1 MFSLDR
7 YESTLADVDYLSRS
21 PNRVRVLARLSESPR
36 ERRELAEETGI
47 TRPTLSRILDE
58 LVERRWVARDGRTY
72 HATALGRFLAEEFE
86 AFVERVRPVTLLDD
100 VAPWVPA
107 EGFEFELTRLAT
119 AEVVTA
125 TPTNAVAPTTH
136 AVRELRRATEVTV
149 VSPAVLPS
157 AIEACRDLTV
167 EGDQRI
173 VAIVTGD
180 VVDALREDAELSATL
195 HEMVTAGRTEVFR
208 SDEHI
213 PYPLLVTDDRVTIIL
228 SDADGAPHAAVTSED
243 DAVRSW
249 ARSTAGACRAEATR
263 LPPTTF
269 EG

>member
-7 YESTLADVDYLSRS
+7 DGSTLADVDYLSRS
-21 PNRVRVLARLSESPR
+21 PNRVRVLSRLSESPR
-36 ERRELAEETGI
+36 KRRELAEETDV

-58 LVERRWVARDGRTY
+58 LVERGWVAQEGRTY
-72 HATALGRFLAEEFE
+72 RATALGEFLVGEFE

-100 VAPWVPA
+100 VVRWVPD
-107 EGFEFELTRLAT
+107 EGFEFELARLAT

-125 TPTNAVAPTTH
+125 TPTNVVAPTTH

-157 AIEACRDLTV
+157 AIEACRDRTV
-167 EGDQRI
+167 DGDQRI
-173 VAIVTGD
+173 VAVVTRA
-180 VVDALREDAELSATL
+180 VVDALLEDTDLSATL
-195 HEMVTAGRTEVFR
+195 HEMLTAGRTDLFR
-208 SDEHI
+208 SDGTI

-243 DAVRSW
+243 EAVRSW
-249 ARSTAGACRAEATR
+249 ARTTAAACRAEATR
-263 LPPTTF
+263 LPATTF
-269 EG
+269 E

>member
-7 YESTLADVDYLSRS
+7 YGSALADVDYLTRS
-21 PNRVRVLARLSESPR
+21 PNRVRVLSGLSESPR

-58 LVERRWVARDGRTY
+58 LVERGWVARDGRTY
-72 HATALGRFLAEEFE
+72 HATALGRFLAGEFE
-86 AFVERVRPVTLLDD
+86 AFVERVRPVALLDD
-100 VAPWVPA
+100 VARWFPR
-107 EGFEFELTRLAT
+107 EGFEFELDRLAT

-136 AVRELRRATEVTV
+136 AVRELRGATEVTV

-157 AIEACRDLTV
+157 AIEACRDPTV
-167 EGDQRI
+167 DGDQRI
-173 VAIVTGD
+173 VAVVTAA
-180 VVDALREDAELSATL
+180 VVDALREDPALSATL
-195 HEMVTAGRTEVFR
+195 HEMLTAGRTELYR
-208 SDEHI
+208 YDGRI

-228 SDADGAPHAAVTSED
+228 SDDEGAPHAAVTSED

-249 ARSTAGACRAEATR
+249 ARTTAGAFRAEATR
-263 LPPTTF
+263 VPATTF
-269 EG
+269 AG